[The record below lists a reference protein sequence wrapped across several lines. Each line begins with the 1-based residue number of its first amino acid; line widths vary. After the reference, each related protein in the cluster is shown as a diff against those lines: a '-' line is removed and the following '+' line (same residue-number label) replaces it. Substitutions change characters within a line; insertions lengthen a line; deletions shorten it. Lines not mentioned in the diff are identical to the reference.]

1 MENALITKNVFTTKN
16 DQLKRLVIPS
26 SYVIVTLAVDIFV
39 KTLIYFVHGIN
50 EEDWSTWS
58 DNGFITYSYLTV
70 VLGILA
76 IGLITLSYQFFASFI
91 LLVDRIFRF
100 LFMNHEKPLYLTNRT
115 VHILNGY
122 FKEGNKK
129 DAVLKFLLVHI
140 ADLVSMVAMLFFILL
155 ISYTT

>member
-1 MENALITKNVFTTKN
+1 M
-16 DQLKRLVIPS
+16 D
-26 SYVIVTLAVDIFV
+26 
-39 KTLIYFVHGIN
+39 G
-50 EEDWSTWS
+50 
-58 DNGFITYSYLTV
+58 
-70 VLGILA
+70 
-76 IGLITLSYQFFASFI
+76 
-91 LLVDRIFRF
+91 RIFRF
-100 LFMNHEKPLYLTNRT
+100 LFMNPEKPLYLTNRT